1 MFLHEDISEVGMPG
15 AQLWRESPGSGSWN
29 SPEKGLMASLEAL
42 PAPQAFLTLQTDEP
56 CSGSVR

>member
-15 AQLWRESPGSGSWN
+15 AQLWREHRFRAWN

-42 PAPQAFLTLQTDEP
+42 PAPQTFLTLQTDEP